1 MSKINYDKRVF
12 KSVSNSERGE
22 VSAETTFYYHQQGN
36 VVWAE
41 YRGGEII
48 FGNLIAK
55 VFDDDSLEMCYQHLN
70 MRGEF
75 MTGKCSSTPEI
86 TDSGKIRLHEKWQ
99 WSCKD
104 FSTGESIVEEV

>member
-1 MSKINYDKRVF
+1 MSKINYDNRVF
-12 KSVSNSERGE
+12 RSVSNSETGE
-22 VSAETTFYYHQQGN
+22 VSGETRFYYHQQGN

-70 MRGEF
+70 MKGEF
-75 MTGKCSSTPEI
+75 MTGKCSSTPEF
-86 TDSGKIRLHEKWQ
+86 TEDGKIRLREKWR
-99 WSCKD
+99 WTSGD
-104 FSTGESIVEEV
+104 FSSGKSVIEEI